1 MCMID
6 YLFKKLMIIKCG
18 MSVNR
23 KWQPKSWIQSDMLGI
38 DVGLS
43 KKGIGGGDEGKVRQV
58 AMESVEFIK
67 GLLYELTKGS
77 SLDLIMVI

>member
-1 MCMID
+1 
-6 YLFKKLMIIKCG
+6 
-18 MSVNR
+18 
-23 KWQPKSWIQSDMLGI
+23 MLGI

-58 AMESVEFIK
+58 AMEGVEFIK